1 MSRRK
6 RLVGNP
12 LRGSRKILLDERV
25 RTSQTFDKD
34 IHCCHHC
41 GGDTLES
48 RSVLISGVWLRFIEG
63 KVQVLAEVEGKW
75 RMLMEESLE
84 GNPTFSHIYE
94 PLGVRSA
101 PVDLLMEM
109 TYRGRAK

>member
-34 IHCCHHC
+34 IYCCHPC
-41 GGDTLES
+41 GGDTVES
-48 RSVLISGVWLRFIEG
+48 RFVLISGVWIRYIEG
-63 KVQVLAEVEGKW
+63 KIQVLAEVGGKW
-75 RMLMEESLE
+75 RMLMEEPPDA
-84 GNPTFSHIYE
+84 NPTFSHIYE
-94 PLGVRSA
+94 PLDIRSA
-101 PVDLLMEM
+101 PVDPLMEM
-109 TYRGRAK
+109 TYRRRTK